1 LVRAGKYI
9 LFSAAKTIDKY
20 GKIWYNIYRKKKRS
34 KATMKRYYCPCSDDS
49 CPYLTV
55 CYCALADE
63 GYNPLE
69 ECDDA
74 AYSDPEG
81 ENWDDD

>member
-1 LVRAGKYI
+1 
-9 LFSAAKTIDKY
+9 
-20 GKIWYNIYRKKKRS
+20 
-34 KATMKRYYCPCSDDS
+34 MKRYCCPCSDDS